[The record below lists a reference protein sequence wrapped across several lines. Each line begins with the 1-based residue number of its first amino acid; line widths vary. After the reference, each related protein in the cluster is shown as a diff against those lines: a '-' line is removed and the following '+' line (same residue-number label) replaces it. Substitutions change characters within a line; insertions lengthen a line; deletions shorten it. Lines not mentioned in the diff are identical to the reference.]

1 MFSDRPK
8 NLPTTAAWRI
18 STWTTVAFAIVTGAS
33 FFIVY
38 LLFAE
43 GIRQRSDAWLSGEAE
58 TLAEVGAKMPLDDV
72 YNKIVGE
79 VAELAAHELP
89 DERNAQGQKL
99 NPVFFLEEDPTNQQ
113 SPLWVG
119 PGSKGDFLKAIR
131 EAGLKPGIPESITVE
146 GWPTQFRVIARHE
159 GARTTYLGLSSR
171 GDEVMLY
178 TFALRFFLLWSSTVL
193 MGLLISYVSVRR
205 TLLRVES
212 IAQTVAGISSEDLG
226 QRLPSPVTSD
236 EISRLARTFNHM
248 LDRIQS
254 SVNQLRSVTD
264 SVAHDVKSPV
274 TSIRGTLESVLC
286 EKEDGNWRES
296 VGEAIEGLDRLLDM
310 LNTILDVAEAKA
322 GALRLDRSSVNLTEV
337 VKFMVDLYQPAMAVR
352 RHEVVVDLED
362 HVVVQA
368 DVGLLN
374 RVINNLLENELTHLP
389 EGCQVAIR
397 LRSQQGSAELVIEDN
412 GPGFSP
418 EIAARAF
425 ERFVKGKQSRGHGLG
440 LAFVDAVV
448 QSHGGAAKIS
458 TRPEGGAVIALS
470 WPAGVPQPA

>member
-1 MFSDRPK
+1 
-8 NLPTTAAWRI
+8 L
-18 STWTTVAFAIVTGAS
+18 
-33 FFIVY
+33 
-38 LLFAE
+38 
-43 GIRQRSDAWLSGEAE
+43 
-58 TLAEVGAKMPLDDV
+58 
-72 YNKIVGE
+72 
-79 VAELAAHELP
+79 
-89 DERNAQGQKL
+89 
-99 NPVFFLEEDPTNQQ
+99 
-113 SPLWVG
+113 
-119 PGSKGDFLKAIR
+119 
-131 EAGLKPGIPESITVE
+131 E
-146 GWPTQFRVIARHE
+146 GWPTEFRVIARHE

-178 TFALRFFLLWSSTVL
+178 TFALRFSLLWSSTVL
-193 MGLLISYVSVRR
+193 MGLLISYLSIRR

-362 HVVVQA
+362 NVVVEA

-397 LRSQQGSAELVIEDN
+397 LRSQQGSAELVIEDT

-440 LAFVDAVV
+440 LALVDAVV
-448 QSHGGAAKIS
+448 QSHGGSAKIS
-458 TRPEGGAVIALS
+458 SRPEGGALIALS
-470 WPAGVPQPA
+470 LPAGVPQSA